1 MKVAAQA
8 AINGPAVVRAHVE
21 PVNAPMVRAP
31 PGTVHSAMSGAPPV
45 AMSVPTAVVQVLATA
60 VPADLG
66 RSGPHGSVMPESGRS
81 GVKGAREVMRG
92 L

>member
-31 PGTVHSAMSGAPPV
+31 PGTVHSAMS
-45 AMSVPTAVVQVLATA
+45 VPTAVVQVLATA

-66 RSGPHGSVMPESGRS
+66 RSGPHGSMMPESGRS